1 MNRIGKT
8 FKIIGILTFLTLFIS
23 CGSSYESENKEELIS
38 AFQDNFGFKPPK
50 SVEKLK
56 LKNWKLYDTNV
67 HWMAFTFNAMVME
80 KIIKH
85 DQPLE
90 IALNNTPEFDRITE
104 EIKESVNNPKWL
116 QLPDNN
122 TEQIYYKKNF
132 IKKKSFSEYYLWTN
146 TKSKMTYLF
155 VHSFY

>member
-80 KIIKH
+80 KRIKH
-85 DQPLE
+85 D
-90 IALNNTPEFDRITE
+90 
-104 EIKESVNNPKWL
+104 
-116 QLPDNN
+116 
-122 TEQIYYKKNF
+122 
-132 IKKKSFSEYYLWTN
+132 
-146 TKSKMTYLF
+146 
-155 VHSFY
+155 